1 MNYNLKVINFSEDDI
16 IFEDE
21 EKNIIYWPKNK
32 LDQIPEIGDIIA
44 FKIGE
49 NNSNSNTKNINPR
62 ELLNELL
69 NIPKNK

>member
-69 NIPKNK
+69 NIPKK

>member
-1 MNYNLKVINFSEDDI
+1 MNYNLKVVNFSESDI

-32 LDQIPEIGDIIA
+32 VPQIPEIGEIIS
-44 FKIGE
+44 FQIGNDKKE
-49 NNSNSNTKNINPR
+49 KQSNHNPQ

-69 NIPKNK
+69 NISKP